1 MMHISIGSMRRPKHH
16 DCLTPLN
23 ACEIDNTL
31 DKIVDTDTP
40 STMLEVDPLVLSF
53 GQVVPVKKSPMWS
66 P

>member
-1 MMHISIGSMRRPKHH
+1 MIA
-16 DCLTPLN
+16 LLLLN

-53 GQVVPVKKSPMWS
+53 GQVAPGEEKVRCGHPDESGFS
-66 P
+66 SH